1 MAMAGHPVV
10 VGVSRPA
17 SHAAMG
23 GGGGGGTGRSVASA
37 AAAAAA
43 RRPESAERPTRGGG
57 DAAAATAAS
66 DARYQDMLAAS
77 RARREAAA
85 IVAETR
91 ARSSPVKASAPPR
104 RMPAAVAPTPTSAGL
119 RTATATATNRLE
131 ARERGWNS
139 PSVAPARSRARASI
153 GGVGEG
159 AIRSGSA
166 AAPAPARPAAAA
178 RASSSSSTLSSTAA
192 GSRPAVGNA
201 QTTEQTAADK
211 DAVARLDY
219 RSPASPP
226 KDPSPRK
233 PPPTSPPTSIGS
245 SAAAAAAHAAAIDAA
260 KRYREQAMICSG
272 VQKYVDPDP
281 RAVTWA
287 PSPGRLARP
296 PVAAR
301 IASASASGGGTRRTS
316 AAEIARERRMD
327 PSSEFDPYG
336 YDDEDDEEEDETFK
350 KIATSG
356 AKATRG
362 RDARASKSAAPSRPL
377 FAARPAP
384 AAAPAVPAAADHPTE
399 HPSRRVQSAS
409 ATKNRNSASWAAG
422 GATRALPVMDLGDVN
437 DGGQLPGYLLGAV
450 VGEGGFCKVRAGIH
464 QVTGAKTAVKL
475 IDKTKLTDVNDRKR
489 VGREIRVLKRLT
501 HESIIRLF
509 DVVDGRDKMFVVM
522 EYADGGSLLDH
533 VRARKRLSE
542 RESARMFRQMCAG
555 LMYCHANG
563 VVHRDVK
570 LENVLLDANANVKI
584 IDFGLS
590 AVLTPG
596 RRLRGAR
603 FLTPVPTRPRSRG
616 ARRSLTTSPARGA
629 LRPPLDGFN
638 PDTPR

>member
-1 MAMAGHPVV
+1 
-10 VGVSRPA
+10 
-17 SHAAMG
+17 
-23 GGGGGGTGRSVASA
+23 
-37 AAAAAA
+37 
-43 RRPESAERPTRGGG
+43 
-57 DAAAATAAS
+57 
-66 DARYQDMLAAS
+66 MLAAS

-91 ARSSPVKASAPPR
+91 ARSPPVKAPAPPR

-139 PSVAPARSRARASI
+139 PSVAPARSRARAASARASI

-159 AIRSGSA
+159 VIRSGSA
-166 AAPAPARPAAAA
+166 ASASAAPARPSSAA
-178 RASSSSSTLSSTAA
+178 RASLSSTLSSTAA

-509 DVVDGRDKMFVVM
+509 DVVDGIDKVRSIHWSPYDAVRVV
-522 EYADGGSLLDH
+522 
-533 VRARKRLSE
+533 
-542 RESARMFRQMCAG
+542 
-555 LMYCHANG
+555 
-563 VVHRDVK
+563 
-570 LENVLLDANANVKI
+570 NAI
-584 IDFGLS
+584 
-590 AVLTPG
+590 P
-596 RRLRGAR
+596 
-603 FLTPVPTRPRSRG
+603 
-616 ARRSLTTSPARGA
+616 
-629 LRPPLDGFN
+629 
-638 PDTPR
+638 

>member
-1 MAMAGHPVV
+1 M
-10 VGVSRPA
+10 
-17 SHAAMG
+17 
-23 GGGGGGTGRSVASA
+23 
-37 AAAAAA
+37 
-43 RRPESAERPTRGGG
+43 
-57 DAAAATAAS
+57 
-66 DARYQDMLAAS
+66 
-77 RARREAAA
+77 
-85 IVAETR
+85 
-91 ARSSPVKASAPPR
+91 
-104 RMPAAVAPTPTSAGL
+104 
-119 RTATATATNRLE
+119 
-131 ARERGWNS
+131 
-139 PSVAPARSRARASI
+139 
-153 GGVGEG
+153 
-159 AIRSGSA
+159 
-166 AAPAPARPAAAA
+166 
-178 RASSSSSTLSSTAA
+178 
-192 GSRPAVGNA
+192 GNA

-211 DAVARLDY
+211 DAVVRLDY

-233 PPPTSPPTSIGS
+233 PPPTSSPPTSIGT

-409 ATKNRNSASWAAG
+409 ATKNRNSASRAAG